1 MTPDPPAS
9 RRRLLAALGAGAAG
23 LAGCVTDE
31 ARRGDPETE
40 GSPPGL
46 EIESDLPPADRA
58 QAAWEIARGARADTR
73 AAAATRLEA
82 YVTIEQAVRE
92 AAVVVPLYHDLAE
105 RFWRDRVEIP
115 DGVVPGTGWYN
126 HTGTTAPGE
135 ELTIL
140 TGPFFS
146 LDPIE
151 WPGPPTGP
159 LAAVYETLTAVEGG
173 TPTNRLLAGTKRAD
187 GGLTCRLELRSDVT
201 FHDGRPLRA
210 ADVVYSWRRAI
221 EADPKLAAP
230 WPRGL
235 GLTVER
241 TAEGELVPESLAES
255 LRAVDG
261 LTVELWLAE
270 QNPDLLGTI
279 AESDFAVLPAG
290 LVGDVT
296 GYEGRIEQE
305 QLAENGSV
313 GTGPFAI
320 EAVDLDAEIRLQRAA
335 EYRGPT
341 PAPERLRWLLREGD
355 AAWTAVLNGRADVFD
370 LPDFAY
376 DRGALAAETTD
387 RGRRSGTYGP
397 VDLLASAVRYRA
409 QPTRTTVYLGANA
422 ARVSP
427 AVRQAIAELLNREQ
441 LLKLAGGRRVPAGT
455 VAPPGLWPTPSD
467 LDGDDP
473 YQRALATD
481 PYGRGET
488 RRAAARE
495 RLTTAGIGPDSP
507 VTYTLTVPETEPL
520 QSIAESLAER
530 LEELGVEL
538 AIESVST
545 LSIIDRGEAG
555 RLELWLAGLRWDDAA
570 LATDL
575 SRLAPENTN
584 TRKIPERADGLYLN
598 WQTELDGR

>member
-1 MTPDPPAS
+1 MTSDPHAS
-9 RRRLLAALGAGAAG
+9 RRRLLVALGAGAAG
-23 LAGCVTDE
+23 LAGCVTDKQ
-31 ARRGDPETE
+31 AKQDPET
-40 GSPPGL
+40 GGAPPEL
-46 EIESDLPPADRA
+46 EIDADLPPADRA
-58 QAAWEIARGARADTR
+58 QAAWTAAREAKADTQE
-73 AAAATRLEA
+73 ATATRLEA
-82 YVTIEQAVRE
+82 SVTIEQAVRE
-92 AAVVVPLYHDLAE
+92 AAVVVPLYRDLAE

-151 WPGPPTGP
+151 WAGPPTGP
-159 LAAVYETLTAVEGG
+159 LAAVYETLTAVEGR
-173 TPTNRLLAGTKRAD
+173 TPNQLLAEAERAD
-187 GGLTCRLELRSDVT
+187 DGLTRRLELRSNVA
-201 FHDGRPLRA
+201 FHNGRPLRA

-221 EADPKLAAP
+221 EADPELAAP

-235 GLTVER
+235 GLAVER
-241 TAEGELVPESLAES
+241 TSERELVAESLTEN
-255 LRAVDG
+255 LRAVDER
-261 LTVELWLAE
+261 TVELRLTE

-279 AESDFAVLPAG
+279 AESDFAVLPEG

-305 QLAENGSV
+305 QLAETGSV

-320 EAVDLDAEIRLQRAA
+320 EAVDLDGEIRLRRADQ
-335 EYRGPT
+335 YHGPT
-341 PAPERLRWLLREGD
+341 PTVERLRWLVREGD
-355 AAWTAVLNGRADVFD
+355 AAWTAVLDGRADIFD

-376 DRGALAAETTD
+376 DRGVLAAETTD

-397 VDLLASAVRYRA
+397 VDLLGEPVRYRA

-427 AVRQAIAELLNREQ
+427 AVRQAIAELLDREQ
-441 LLKLAGGRRVPAGT
+441 LIELAGGRRVPAGT
-455 VAPPGLWPTPSD
+455 VAPPRLWPTASD
-467 LDGDDP
+467 RDGDGP
-473 YQRALATD
+473 YRRALATD
-481 PYGRGET
+481 PYGRGEA

-495 RLTTAGIGPDSP
+495 RLRSAGIGPDSS
-507 VTYTLTVPETEPL
+507 VAYTLTVPESEPL

-530 LEELGVEL
+530 LKELGVEL

-545 LSIIDRGEAG
+545 LSITDHGEAG
-555 RLELWLAGLRWDDAA
+555 RLELWLAGLWWADTA
-570 LATDL
+570 LATEL

-584 TRKIPERADGLYLN
+584 TRKMPERADGLYLN
-598 WQTELDGR
+598 WQTELDSR